1 MKNLISISGKIG
13 SGKDTVGTI
22 IQYLTSNQQNNSFE
36 EVINNNIKINTSIWE
51 IKKMAGKLKQ
61 VASILTN
68 IPVENF
74 ENQEF
79 KKMQMHSCW
88 GMTYREFL
96 QKIGTDAMRNGLHED
111 TWLNAFWVDYRPPMD
126 VTYVVNDYSKY
137 PKWIITDVRFEN
149 EYNSVRERG
158 GLMIKVTRSL
168 AVCGTCYKT
177 GTANELDILSQSGR
191 FVNGHCK
198 VGDIIPNDQLP
209 SHASETGLDHITDWD
224 WVIHNDGTIEDLI
237 EMVQEMLIKENII

>member
-96 QKIGTDAMRNGLHED
+96 QKIGTDAMRNGLHKD

-158 GLMIKVTRSL
+158 GLMIKVTRS
-168 AVCGTCYKT
+168 GIETQ
-177 GTANELDILSQSGR
+177 N
-191 FVNGHCK
+191 
-198 VGDIIPNDQLP
+198 
-209 SHASETGLDHITDWD
+209 HASETGLDHITDWD

>member
-74 ENQEF
+74 ENQ
-79 KKMQMHSCW
+79 
-88 GMTYREFL
+88 
-96 QKIGTDAMRNGLHED
+96 
-111 TWLNAFWVDYRPPMD
+111 
-126 VTYVVNDYSKY
+126 
-137 PKWIITDVRFEN
+137 
-149 EYNSVRERG
+149 
-158 GLMIKVTRSL
+158 
-168 AVCGTCYKT
+168 
-177 GTANELDILSQSGR
+177 
-191 FVNGHCK
+191 
-198 VGDIIPNDQLP
+198 
-209 SHASETGLDHITDWD
+209 
-224 WVIHNDGTIEDLI
+224 
-237 EMVQEMLIKENII
+237 